1 MKNANLDRIIEQM
14 DDFCYID
21 FCLLLWEVFY

>member
-14 DDFCYID
+14 DDLCYID